1 MSAHRLSLARVVL
14 AALGPLAG
22 SVGVS
27 ACYSDSA
34 GIEPPS
40 NALYFPTGLAV
51 SRGGGAL
58 YVVNSDF
65 DLRYNGGT
73 LQSYDLTSIRRHAAL
88 TILDPQDPELPL
100 VRGPSGA
107 CSSAPPAQKSDGS
120 GARQPLGETCAPP
133 VDSTHYVRD
142 SAVVSAFANDLAFSA
157 SKNRL
162 FFPVSGNASVM
173 WADVEPDDSATAASS
188 TSFTLGCGTRTG
200 NRCDDGHQAG
210 ASATEAG
217 NTRGITL
224 PGQPFGLAFTEDGTG
239 LALTHQ
245 ADTIASLLSTGL
257 SATGERVASP
267 ALQFLV
273 GDVPSGSTGIALVPH
288 DADAFDECIDAPTS
302 AACLAV
308 LPKPAF
314 LKTSKSQSTLALL
327 RYYADEGGQGTS
339 SLHRPYLTYERAYN
353 IASTSVGIDARG
365 IAIDASA
372 RIACKAQAA
381 LLAGEARRSTIRT
394 CARLPA
400 RVFIANRST
409 SPSYGALLVGEVGA
423 TAADGSYDADAV
435 RIVTTVPL
443 LGGPSRVHLAPIVDA
458 DGRYSL
464 RVYVVAFDSNRVSVV
479 NPETLQVEA
488 TIVVGQGPFAM
499 AFDPF
504 AADEVARRDRV
515 PDDARFAQDP
525 KVKMKRYR
533 FGYIASFTRS
543 YVQAIDLDNT
553 AMSPTFERVV
563 FTLGDPSTTVV
574 PTK

>member
-1 MSAHRLSLARVVL
+1 MSAPRFSLAIVAL
-14 AALGPLAG
+14 ATLGG

-34 GIEPPS
+34 GIEPPTS
-40 NALYFPTGLAV
+40 SLYFPTGLAV

-88 TILDPQDPELPL
+88 TILDPQDSELPL

-107 CSSAPPAQKSDGS
+107 CSSAAPVEKSDGS

-133 VDSTHYVRD
+133 VDSTRYVRD
-142 SAVVSAFANDLAFSA
+142 SAIVSAFANDLAFSS

-173 WADVEPDDSATAASS
+173 WADVEPDDSATAATS
-188 TSFTLGCGTRTG
+188 TSFTIGCGTRTA

-239 LALTHQ
+239 LAVTHQ

-257 SATGERVASP
+257 SATGARVSSP

-273 GDVPSGSTGIALVPH
+273 GDVPNGSTGIALVPH
-288 DADAFDECIDAPTS
+288 DADAFDECIDAPASPAST
-302 AACLAV
+302 ACLAV
-308 LPKPAF
+308 LPKPSF
-314 LKTSKSQSTLALL
+314 LKTSKSESRLALL

-339 SLHRPYLTYERAYN
+339 SLYRPYLTYERVYN
-353 IASTSVGIDARG
+353 IGSTSVGIDARG

-372 RIACKAQAA
+372 RIVCKAQAA
-381 LLAGEARRSTIRT
+381 FLAGEARRATLRT

-409 SPSYGALLVGEVGA
+409 SSSYGALLVGEVGA

-435 RIVTTVPL
+435 HIVTTVPL
-443 LGGPSRVHLAPIVDA
+443 LGGPSRVHLAPIVDT

-464 RVYVVAFDSNRVSVV
+464 RVFVVAFDSNRVSVV

-488 TIVVGQGPFAM
+488 VIVVGQGPFAM

-504 AADEVARRDRV
+504 AVDEVARRDLV

-553 AMSPTFERVV
+553 SMSPTFERVV
-563 FTLGDPSTTVV
+563 FTLGDPSATVV
-574 PTK
+574 SSQ